1 MARWVTEYATTP
13 QRNSHAGAP
22 HQRRLR
28 MRPSETDFMD
38 CGEILTIHL
47 DTLDGWRPPQVI
59 HSLVNQQ
66 STPPVDNP
74 VSPAAT
80 LAAD

>member
-1 MARWVTEYATTP
+1 MARWLTEYATTP
-13 QRNSHAGAP
+13 QCNSYARVPDQRSVRNPVSRTHLP
-22 HQRRLR
+22 
-28 MRPSETDFMD
+28 D

-80 LAAD
+80 LAME